1 MQSRD
6 IIVAPATALGGAIAV
21 IRTSG
26 EGSVALCDNLFK
38 GRKPL
43 AEAKS
48 HTIHYG
54 TICDGERVVDDVVVA
69 GN

>member
-1 MQSRD
+1 MPNND

-21 IRTSG
+21 IRMSG
-26 EGSVALCDNLFK
+26 EGSVACCDKLFR

-43 AEAKS
+43 GEAKS

>member
-1 MQSRD
+1 MTNP

-26 EGSVALCDNLFK
+26 EGSVALCDRIFK

-43 AEAKS
+43 SEAKS
-48 HTIHYG
+48 HTIH
-54 TICDGERVVDDVVVA
+54 
-69 GN
+69 

>member
-1 MQSRD
+1 MGFED
-6 IIVAPATALGGAIAV
+6 IIIAPATPLGGAIAV

-26 EGSVALCDNLFK
+26 EGSVSLSDRIFK
-38 GRKPL
+38 GRKHL